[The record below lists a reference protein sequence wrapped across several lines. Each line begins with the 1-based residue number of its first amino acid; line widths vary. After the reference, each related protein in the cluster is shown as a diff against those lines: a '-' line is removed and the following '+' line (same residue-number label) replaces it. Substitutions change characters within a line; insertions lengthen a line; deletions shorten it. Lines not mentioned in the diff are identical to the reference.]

1 MEQWIKK
8 PHPLPLS
15 FEAREEVC
23 TPFYQI
29 NYNLKMNESNRTKC
43 LVYTRVMG
51 YLSPT
56 YRYNVGKKSEF
67 YSRKYFNKMKAA
79 NHDFVMQYGTNCGS
93 MEFSTGINLIKGVAK
108 PAMATVSNSG

>member
-1 MEQWIKK
+1 
-8 PHPLPLS
+8 
-15 FEAREEVC
+15 
-23 TPFYQI
+23 
-29 NYNLKMNESNRTKC
+29 MNESNRTKC

-79 NHDFVMQYGTNCGS
+79 NHDFVMQYGSCGS
-93 MEFSTGINLIKGVAK
+93 MEFSTWINLIKGAATK
-108 PAMATVSNSG
+108 PAMAIVDNDWCCTNYNDESDE